1 MKVRPS
7 DADTKAAEQ
16 REQASQFRDE
26 AQRVTLKAMV
36 DAMRKAGMLAPGKK
50 PTARDFE
57 RYAAF
62 QTAQSAML
70 KGAMLTKDLSALEQ
84 LGGLGGLVVATLT
97 NPAAKATQKAFAMQ
111 QAGNIYKLA
120 PTLVN
125 GGYAKESEQ
134 EGVYFLSDEQLDE
147 IARDLGGDND

>member
-1 MKVRPS
+1 MKVKPS
-7 DADTKAAEQ
+7 DADTKAAAQ
-16 REQASQFRDE
+16 RESASAFRDE
-26 AQRVTLKAMV
+26 AQRVTMKTMV
-36 DAMRKAGMLAPGKK
+36 AAMRSAGMLAPGKK
-50 PTARDFE
+50 PTAKDFE

-70 KGAMLTKDLSALEQ
+70 KGVMLTKDLSALEQ

-125 GGYAKESEQ
+125 GSYAKEGEPENIYTLSNDELDDVASE
-134 EGVYFLSDEQLDE
+134 
-147 IARDLGGDND
+147 LGGDE